1 MQEGDEQ
8 EKGNNKR
15 KELSTRK
22 RKPSSQP
29 KKEKRSFN

>member
-15 KELSTRK
+15 KERRTEEGN
-22 RKPSSQP
+22 
-29 KKEKRSFN
+29 EKSHLQMTISA